1 MEVILLEKIRGLGE
15 LGDKVVVK
23 PGYGRNYLV
32 PQRKAA
38 IANAENIAT
47 FEARRA
53 ELEQAQ
59 REALEN
65 AQNRAAKL
73 KEMVVVVTSKVG
85 LEGKL
90 FGSVSNYDIAEA
102 LTQAGVD
109 VKKSE
114 IRLPDGPI
122 RLTGEYEIAVHLH
135 SDVDASVTVQV
146 VAEED
151 E

>member
-38 IANAENIAT
+38 LANAENLAT

-59 REALEN
+59 REALEH
-65 AQNRAAKL
+65 AKTRAAKL

-90 FGSVSNYDIAEA
+90 FGSVSNFDIAEA

-122 RLTGEYEIAVHLH
+122 RLTGEYEIAIHLH